1 MVYCI
6 SFDYYNPYRVVCAM
20 LRFSLTVSYLKLLLD
35 FFPLFHIVSLC
46 NSTLHNPLFS
56 QAERRMVSVYMPDE
70 RISMFP
76 YALSTELLSL
86 GAGVDSYALSC
97 GVTLDANGTYVM
109 RENVHRKDVRTN
121 MVQTN
126 GRRERVG
133 YADNA
138 SCTHAHTHID
148 TAYFIQ
154 HISSFI
160 KFHLIPDFLF
170 GFFVISIIPPSIL
183 FSSYQSIWTQLVRPI
198 SDSSTCS
205 TGAVTSFEVCPSRIR
220 ITRRLSYS
228 ELDDMLAREESNG
241 KILQSLLAGN
251 GVNAEST
258 DPSSSFSQS
267 DSRGGRSN
275 LGGWCED
282 QSTVC
287 SFVCLFVLFV
297 SCSDLCMNLRC
308 YCIWRHAMPFNV
320 MIWYAMRCE
329 VTIWYVIISHDLI
342 CDLVWNTMM
351 CDRRCATTR
360 DAHYPISWFLPH
372 LNSIHSDTIQSTSTR
387 SWYGPLRDC
396 WYCT

>member
-1 MVYCI
+1 
-6 SFDYYNPYRVVCAM
+6 M

-154 HISSFI
+154 HISSFK
-160 KFHLIPDFLF
+160 KFNFIPDSLF
-170 GFFVISIIPPSIL
+170 GFGVVQLFHLQYSLAPIKAIELNWFVPFL
-183 FSSYQSIWTQLVRPI
+183 TLQLVLQ
-198 SDSSTCS
+198 
-205 TGAVTSFEVCPSRIR
+205 E
-220 ITRRLSYS
+220 LSHHSKY
-228 ELDDMLAREESNG
+228 A
-241 KILQSLLAGN
+241 
-251 GVNAEST
+251 
-258 DPSSSFSQS
+258 P
-267 DSRGGRSN
+267 
-275 LGGWCED
+275 LGSG
-282 QSTVC
+282 S
-287 SFVCLFVLFV
+287 
-297 SCSDLCMNLRC
+297 
-308 YCIWRHAMPFNV
+308 
-320 MIWYAMRCE
+320 
-329 VTIWYVIISHDLI
+329 
-342 CDLVWNTMM
+342 
-351 CDRRCATTR
+351 R
-360 DAHYPISWFLPH
+360 DASPT
-372 LNSIHSDTIQSTSTR
+372 LN
-387 SWYGPLRDC
+387 
-396 WYCT
+396 